1 MNVTIIKFKDIIRY
15 IIFILVVLF
24 IVIKFLNISN
34 KKEENDISE
43 IEDTLQ
49 VSIDKIEEK
58 NLISNINSIVPLIK
72 VSSKKDEEYE
82 NDKEKIGIELKM
94 LNQELDIIN
103 NTKLVEDIKEENNED
118 VILDNEENTDQNNE
132 QQNVELA
139 QTGVTTQVIDENN
152 ITATYTNNYDSVQIK
167 NQTDYNL
174 SEIIN
179 NVSYNFTNT
188 KKIAIYHTH
197 TTESYSQSENY
208 KYTMTGDYRTTDLN
222 YSVCRVGDELE
233 KQLTEYGYEVIHDK
247 TYHDYPSYNGSY
259 GRSLTTLQN
268 ILNANP
274 DVEVAIDLHRDAV
287 GSSGSYG
294 PRVKIGEENC
304 AQLMFVIGTDG
315 SGLLHPNWRQNLQF
329 AMKTQQ
335 IANELY
341 PGLFRPINLRT
352 SRFNQHLTTASSII
366 EVGATGNTLDE
377 CLASMKYL
385 AKVLSEVV
393 I

>member
-1 MNVTIIKFKDIIRY
+1 MNVTVINLKDILKY
-15 IIFILVVLF
+15 IIFIVLTLF
-24 IVIKFLNISN
+24 IIIKLLNIN
-34 KKEENDISE
+34 NTKENNINVIEGSLQNS
-43 IEDTLQ
+43 IED
-49 VSIDKIEEK
+49 IEEK
-58 NLISNINSIVPLIK
+58 NLLTNIDTIVPLMKTSFKNDELSEEKQRMELRVLSQELNIISNIKLAVNNNDENTESE
-72 VSSKKDEEYE
+72 SSSYT
-82 NDKEKIGIELKM
+82 
-94 LNQELDIIN
+94 DISN
-103 NTKLVEDIKEENNED
+103 NN
-118 VILDNEENTDQNNE
+118 DNENL
-132 QQNVELA
+132 ELA
-139 QTGVTTQVIDENN
+139 KTGVTTQVIEENN
-152 ITATYTNNYDSVQIK
+152 ITATYTNNYESVQIK
-167 NQTDYNL
+167 NQTDYDLN
-174 SEIIN
+174 EIIQN
-179 NVSYNFTNT
+179 ASYEFKNT

-208 KYTMTGDYRTTDLN
+208 KYSMTGDYRTTDLN
-222 YSVCRVGDELE
+222 YSVSRVGDELE

-259 GRSLTTLQN
+259 GRSLTTLQD
-268 ILNANP
+268 ILKENP

-287 GSSGSYG
+287 GSNGRYG
-294 PRVKIGEENC
+294 PRVKIDNEYC

-329 AMKTQQ
+329 AMKVQQ
-335 IANELY
+335 KANELY

-352 SRFNQHLTTASSII
+352 SRFNQHLTTATTII